1 MINFTRYDFLG
12 EKSNAS
18 QKISE
23 RMIIQ
28 ERRRD
33 IAKRD
38 SVREMGIYKAYRLYN
53 VLYTCILS
61 LGCICVSV
69 CMFLSVSAQYTTGL
83 E

>member
-1 MINFTRYDFLG
+1 MAYIRVIVINFTRYDFLG

-38 SVREMGIYKAYRLYN
+38 SVREMDIKHTDCTMY
-53 VLYTCILS
+53 YTL
-61 LGCICVSV
+61 V
-69 CMFLSVSAQYTTGL
+69 Y
-83 E
+83 